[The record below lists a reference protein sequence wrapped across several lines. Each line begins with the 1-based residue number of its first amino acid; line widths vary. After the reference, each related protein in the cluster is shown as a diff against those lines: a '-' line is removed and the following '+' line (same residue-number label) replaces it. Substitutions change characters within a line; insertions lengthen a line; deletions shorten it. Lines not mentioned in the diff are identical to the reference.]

1 MQLDSPHSLPHCRIQ
16 KGILRSFRQCTL
28 GNVELQVL
36 AWISF
41 RFLYVRVCVCVCTY
55 TYIHTFLCKYRVSS
69 LLVETMFLLPVYS
82 PCWVALVNNNASLFI
97 CSHSSFHLP
106 LI

>member
-1 MQLDSPHSLPHCRIQ
+1 MQLDSPQSLPHCRVQ
-16 KGILRSFRQCTL
+16 KGILHSFLQCTP

-41 RFLYVRVCVCVCTY
+41 RFLYVRVCVCTY

-82 PCWVALVNNNASLFI
+82 SCCVALVNNNASLFI